1 MSVVGE
7 EVSTETSEDFGFK
20 KLGQA
25 TILPS
30 YNEKLPYTSLQN
42 LDISNEKCRY
52 VATSGGKVVIG
63 DLQSLREFIQN
74 DENTEISFLW
84 ERELKDVMMVKF
96 SVSEDVVIVCK
107 DGSVYT
113 VDQNSLND
121 PKNIYK
127 FDKAL

>member
-1 MSVVGE
+1 M
-7 EVSTETSEDFGFK
+7 
-20 KLGQA
+20 
-25 TILPS
+25 
-30 YNEKLPYTSLQN
+30 
-42 LDISNEKCRY
+42 
-52 VATSGGKVVIG
+52 ATSGGKVVIG

-121 PKNIYK
+121 PKTFISSIKHFHKHNYSNR
-127 FDKAL
+127 ACLQ